1 VERGG
6 EGWQNRKRRW
16 KGRGGIV
23 EQEESVEGDGEKIV
37 K

>member
-1 VERGG
+1 M
-6 EGWQNRKRRW
+6 EGLQDRKKRW

-23 EQEESVEGDGEKIV
+23 EQEESVEGYGERIV